1 MLLEYYEEAL
11 KEIEE
16 LDISLDDLSNN
27 ELRHT
32 LRSIVSRGWVQIETM
47 YGSRGNKRHSKEE
60 IQEHFNKML
69 AVIPMTKIKRTNDK
83 I

>member
-27 ELRHT
+27 QLRHT
-32 LRSIVSRGWVQIETM
+32 LRSIVSKGWLQIETI
-47 YGSRGNKRHSKEE
+47 YGDRKNKKYSKEE
-60 IQEHFNKML
+60 IQEHFNNML
-69 AVIPMTKIKRTNDK
+69 AVMPMTRIKRKND
-83 I
+83 IT

>member
-16 LDISLDDLSNN
+16 LDIDLDNLSNN
-27 ELRHT
+27 ELRQT
-32 LRSIVSRGWVQIETM
+32 LRSIVNKGWLQIETM
-47 YGSRGNKRHSKEE
+47 YGAKQNKRHSKEE

-69 AVIPMTKIKRTNDK
+69 TVIPMTKVKRTNDK
-83 I
+83 T